1 LWGIPAKNSSSECFT
16 CNRSDRGPEGLRC
29 FTCNRSTSGPDVSRE
44 TRPGRAAFDPRGSLS
59 LDPAV
64 AFQTQIR
71 DALDELEAAGLLR
84 HPPQI
89 SGAQGPEVE
98 IDGRSVLCF
107 CSNNYLGLANHPDLV
122 AASNAASYDEGVG
135 AAASRLIT
143 GTMDAHR
150 AAEQAYAEFVGMPDA
165 ALFATGYAANLG
177 TVQALAGPEDVLFSD
192 ALNHASLIDGS
203 RLSRAQVHVYRHR
216 DVDHLEALLQD
227 HRSAARRAVILTD
240 SLFSMDGVT
249 APLEELSRL
258 ARSFEAGLVVDEA
271 HALGV
276 FGPSGRG
283 LAAAMGVRP
292 DVIVGTLGKSFGV
305 AGAFVAASEDVV
317 SLVRNRARS
326 FVYSTAPPPMVAR
339 AAIAALRLVRDA
351 GDARQALLANANQLR
366 SELRRLGFEVPDGE
380 SQILPVL
387 IGENQRTMQLSANL
401 LDRGVFVQGIRPP
414 TVPEGTAR
422 LRLTPMATHRP
433 EHIQRAIEAFASLAD
448 RSSREE

>member
-1 LWGIPAKNSSSECFT
+1 M
-16 CNRSDRGPEGLRC
+16 
-29 FTCNRSTSGPDVSRE
+29 
-44 TRPGRAAFDPRGSLS
+44 
-59 LDPAV
+59 

-71 DALDELEAAGLLR
+71 EALAELEAGGLLR
-84 HPPQI
+84 HPLSI

-98 IDGRSVLCF
+98 IDGRAVLCF

-122 AASNAASYDEGVG
+122 AASNAATHDEGVG

-150 AAEQAYAEFVGMPDA
+150 SAEQAYGEFVGKPAA

-177 TVQALAGPEDVLFSD
+177 TVQALAGPEDVIFSD
-192 ALNHASLIDGS
+192 ALNHASLIDGC
-203 RLSRAQVHVYRHR
+203 RLSRADVHVYRHR
-216 DVDHLEALLQD
+216 DVDHLEALLQE
-227 HRSAARRAVILTD
+227 HRSGARRALVLTD

-249 APLEELSRL
+249 APLADISRV
-258 ARSFEAGLVVDEA
+258 ARSFDAGLVVDEA

-276 FGPSGRG
+276 FGPNGRG
-283 LAAAMGVRP
+283 LAASVGVEP

-326 FVYSTAPPPMVAR
+326 FVYSTAPPPMIAR
-339 AAIAALRLVRDA
+339 AAIVALRLVHDA
-351 GDARQALLANANQLR
+351 DKARHTLLTHADQLR
-366 SELRRLGFEVPDGE
+366 SGLRELGFEVPHGD

-387 IGENQRTMQLSANL
+387 IGENHRTMQLSANL

-422 LRLTPMATHRP
+422 LRLTPMANHRP
-433 EHIQRAIEAFASLAD
+433 EHIQGALEAFASLASLSLG
-448 RSSREE
+448 SSREQ